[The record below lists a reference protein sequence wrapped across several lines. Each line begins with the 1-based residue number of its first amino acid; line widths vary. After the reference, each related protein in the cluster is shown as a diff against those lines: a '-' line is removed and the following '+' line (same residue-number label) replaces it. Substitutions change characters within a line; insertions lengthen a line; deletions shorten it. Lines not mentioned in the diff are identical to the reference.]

1 MSDARATPDP
11 YRALATAAVD
21 AGRVKAVVFDL
32 GNVLLGL
39 DNELYAGAWPA
50 GIGADHEGF
59 EAWVAGE
66 NLWYAFETGAIST
79 DDFTARLGERLGL
92 SPKQVL
98 DYWNSLL
105 LGFLPGV
112 AEGLAVLR
120 KRYPLYVLSNTNAA
134 HIAWVRAHA
143 AGQHMGDFEDGIFAD
158 IFYSYE
164 LGSVK
169 PEARIY
175 EQAQGKIGLPAQ
187 ALLFVDDRLE
197 NVEAARALGWQAV
210 LLPVGEDVFQ
220 VLEGLGV

>member
-1 MSDARATPDP
+1 MSYAQTTPGTIDP
-11 YRALATAAVD
+11 QQVR
-21 AGRVKAVVFDL
+21 AVVFDL

-39 DNELYAGAWPA
+39 DNELYAGSWPQ
-50 GIGADHEGF
+50 GIGHDHEGF

-66 NLWYAFETGAIST
+66 GLWYAFETGAVT
-79 DDFTARLGERLGL
+79 TNEFTARLSERLGL

-112 AEGLAVLR
+112 AQGLAVLR

-134 HIAWVRAHA
+134 HIDWLRENAKAH
-143 AGQHMGDFEDGIFAD
+143 GMPDFETGIFEE

-169 PEARIY
+169 PEASIY
-175 EQAQGKIGLPAQ
+175 EQTQRRIGRPASE
-187 ALLFVDDRLE
+187 LLFVDDRAE
-197 NVEAARALGWQAV
+197 NVEAAHAQGWQAI

-220 VLEGLGV
+220 VLDGLGVR